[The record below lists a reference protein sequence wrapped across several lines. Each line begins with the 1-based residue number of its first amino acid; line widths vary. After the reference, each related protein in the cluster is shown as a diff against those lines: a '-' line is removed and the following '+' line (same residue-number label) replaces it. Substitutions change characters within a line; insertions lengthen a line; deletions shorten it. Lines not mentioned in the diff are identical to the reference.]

1 MMIRTCFQFLA
12 SWYLDSDRDVPAWL
26 KRRIDADPAL
36 RQSLE
41 RMHRLERD
49 LRCAARS
56 EFERSREGQHAVP
69 LAARM
74 RNAGPSQ
81 PKLDIG
87 LFSLRGGFRAFPY
100 AMAASVAILA
110 GAGVWLMTASHRS
123 TTNVVSIASLP
134 PSGPNMVSGTPEQDP
149 ATLPSRSPSN
159 RKPSPLIAAK
169 RWLDRSLLPDSERPP
184 RAFPYESSKAASNA
198 EVAATRLEAAWRE
211 PLASVKA
218 GVRDGTRYFAVRL
231 PVAGLKMLHPS
242 DR

>member
-1 MMIRTCFQFLA
+1 MMIRACLQVLA
-12 SWYLDSDRDVPAWL
+12 CWYQDSDRDVPAWL

-36 RQSLE
+36 RESLE

-56 EFERSREGQHAVP
+56 ELERSREEHHAVP
-69 LAARM
+69 PAARM

-81 PKLDIG
+81 PMLGIG
-87 LFSLRGGFRAFPY
+87 LLSLGSNRRAFPY
-100 AMAASVAILA
+100 ALAASLAILA
-110 GAGVWLMTASHRS
+110 GAGVWLMTAAQRS
-123 TTNVVSIASLP
+123 TPNVVATASP
-134 PSGPNMVSGTPEQDP
+134 PPNWPNAVSQTPEQDP
-149 ATLPSRSPSN
+149 ATLPSHSPSN
-159 RKPSPLIAAK
+159 RKTSPLIAAK
-169 RWLDRSLLPDSERPP
+169 RWLDRSLQQDSVGPP
-184 RAFPYESSKAASNA
+184 RALPHESSKATSHA